1 MGLYDHM
8 NARKKSNTSR
18 SKADSTVSPK
28 AYANMKAGF
37 PKKKAVVKKKYGGP
51 VAKKKK

>member
-1 MGLYDHM
+1 MSLYDNM
-8 NARKKSNTSR
+8 NARKKNKTSR
-18 SKADSTVSPK
+18 SKSSSTVSPK

-37 PKKKAVVKKKYGGP
+37 PKKKAVVKKKYGGL